1 MMNLVLLR
9 NRPHLGAQITTIP
22 VLAHFSQNYCHQ
34 EPLILS
40 SKSNVAWIYNQ
51 LPWVKECIDSN
62 SKIEELKAL
71 KSTHRLL
78 NLRPSNRLSVVLY
91 ALFKKGRCFDFV
103 KTAFLANLTS
113 EKHNVLC
120 EAEYRAL
127 GYLKVFIKDEQALL
141 PALAAP
147 FFTLMQASTLNL
159 KKAEL
164 NILMMPGGG
173 AGEIK
178 KWGIDHFI
186 AAGEAIANTLK
197 RTCHIHILLGPD
209 EKEEIHYVKKLGD
222 SNHLSLHVNLPLKDI
237 AKLVD
242 NCDLT
247 IANDCGP
254 SHIAQCMQKPY
265 IGLFREPNT
274 EWFLTHP
281 KSVKVLPQKGHDIK
295 TITTKSVTECAVN
308 LLKSQA

>member
-1 MMNLVLLR
+1 MNLVLLR
-9 NRPHLGAQITTIP
+9 NRPHFGAQITSIP
-22 VLAHFSQNYCHQ
+22 VLYFFFQNYSNQ
-34 EPLILS
+34 TPITLL

-51 LPWVKECIDSN
+51 LPWVKECIHSENKFDDFK
-62 SKIEELKAL
+62 KIK
-71 KSTHRLL
+71 HCDNLL
-78 NLRPSNRLSVVLY
+78 NLRPSNRFPIILY
-91 ALFKKGRCFDFV
+91 KLIKGGKVFDFV
-103 KTAFLANLTS
+103 KNDFLINLTS

-120 EAEYRAL
+120 DTEYRAL
-127 GYLKVFIKDEQALL
+127 AYLKIFIKDEEVLL

-147 FFTLMQASTLNL
+147 FLALMHDSELTLS
-159 KKAEL
+159 KAEL

-178 KWGIDHFI
+178 KWGINNFLIVGKLI
-186 AAGEAIANTLK
+186 ADELGK
-197 RTCHIHILLGPD
+197 TCHIHVLLGPD
-209 EKEEIHYVKKLGD
+209 EEKEIQYTQELNSENV
-222 SNHLSLHVNLPLKDI
+222 SLHVNTPLHDI

-242 NCDLT
+242 HCDLT

-274 EWFLTHP
+274 EWFHSHA
-281 KSVKVLPQKGHDIK
+281 KSVKVLPAKGQDIK
-295 TITTKSVTECAVN
+295 TITTRSVTEFAVN